1 MSSAHFPLHPSTLA
15 SIVVRLVPLVVALL
29 ALVVLFTVF
38 ESGERTAAFF
48 VMLAALCGLWLIQ
61 QGRRDKADHMAVQRA
76 MRSERPGRGQW
87 AAVCGRA
94 VALLPDE
101 PAPFEDVLAYRFEV
115 FDYTPGSSRSSTGRT
130 SEYLDLRYDGFYLAP
145 TGIETDAGIVRLGG
159 FPDLVHTTK
168 RALPQGVLGR
178 AEERAQLKPRIMP
191 KLVARAIMLTHTR
204 DRIDVDVKYRE
215 DELASRGTCK
225 SWVLRA
231 GDQVC
236 VFGKWNDG
244 ELVPAIGRVRGLP
257 VYEGT
262 AKEVLERLEG
272 DSAAFVK
279 FGAVLIATAAG
290 VAVGFLV

>member
-1 MSSAHFPLHPSTLA
+1 MSSAHFPLHSSTLV
-15 SIVVRLVPLVVALL
+15 SIAVRLVPAVVALL

-38 ESGERTAAFF
+38 ESGERTAAFI
-48 VMLAALCGLWLIQ
+48 VMLLALCGLWLIQ
-61 QGRRDKADHMAVQRA
+61 QGRRDKADHRAVERA
-76 MRSERPGRGQW
+76 MQSERPGRGEW
-87 AAVCGRA
+87 AAACGRA
-94 VALLPDE
+94 VALEPDA

-115 FDYTPGSSRSSTGRT
+115 FDYSSGSLRSSTGRR

-168 RALPQGVLGR
+168 RALPQGVLAR

-191 KLVARAIMLTHTR
+191 KLVARAIMLTHAR
-204 DRIDVDVKYRE
+204 DRIDADIKYRE
-215 DELASRGTCK
+215 EELASRGTCK

-231 GDQVC
+231 GDPVC

-244 ELVPAIGRVRGLP
+244 ELLPAPGRVRGLP

-262 AKEVLERLEG
+262 AKEVLERLKG
-272 DSAAFVK
+272 DSNAFVK
-279 FGAVLIATAAG
+279 FGAVLIVIAAG
-290 VAVGFLV
+290 VAVWFLV